1 MKSIKSKITLSI
13 VLVACC
19 SLLLLGLVNMVIT
32 YQNTISN
39 LESQL
44 GDIISIASERVEW
57 EIQAFKNLSSEAG
70 GIAKLSDPNV
80 SVEEKKEILAMKAQ
94 VYNCQRGNLIDADG
108 QGIDGNTYSDR
119 EYFQEAMKGN
129 VSVSEPLVS
138 KITGKITIIVGAPL
152 WKDGIVGSEP
162 VGCVYFV
169 PNEEFLNDIMRSI
182 DISES
187 CRAYML
193 DKEGNTIA
201 DHDSETVKNGE
212 NIIEASADDDSLV
225 KLADVHKDMIA
236 GNSGISKFSAD
247 SGTNT
252 VIGYAPVNGTDGW
265 SLAVSVLSSDYL
277 DPMIKACIVGVI
289 SIVAALIAA
298 IWVAFMVGGRIGTP
312 VRLCTERLKG
322 IAEGDLTT
330 PAPTVKNNDETK
342 ILSETTG
349 VIISD
354 LGRIISDTDRVL
366 MEMSEGN
373 FLVNSECPEVYNG
386 DYSGLHTSM
395 ENINHRLSDT
405 LNKINVA
412 ADQVSTGA
420 DQVADGAQAL
430 SLGATTQASSIEEL
444 AATMGDMSAHIAK
457 NSERC
462 DSARA
467 GMKNAADGM
476 NAANERMHTL
486 MGAMDNINA
495 ASDKIGNIIKT
506 IEDIAFQTNILA
518 LNAAVEAARAGEAG
532 KGFAVVADE
541 VRNLA
546 GKSAEAA
553 GETTKLIEDS
563 ILAVRNGN
571 AVAAETAELMNKA
584 AEASEDVRAIVESIA
599 EAGRIQSDEAYQIV
613 QSIDQISQV
622 TQTNSATAEES
633 AAASEELSGQANML
647 KELISAFKLR
657 ELRY

>member
-1 MKSIKSKITLSI
+1 MKSIKSKITVSI
-13 VLVACC
+13 VLVLVI
-19 SLLLLGLVNMVIT
+19 SLMMLGFINLTLT
-32 YQNTISN
+32 YGNTMQSI
-39 LESQL
+39 ETDL
-44 GDIISIASERVEW
+44 GTIVQVASERVEW

-70 GIAKLSDPNV
+70 GIAALSDPNV

-94 VYNCQRGNLIDADG
+94 VYNCQRGNLIDANG

-119 EYFQEAMKGN
+119 EYFVEAMKGN

-182 DISES
+182 KISDS
-187 CRAYML
+187 CRSYMI

-201 DHDSETVKNGE
+201 DLDGETILNGE
-212 NIIEASADDDSLV
+212 NITEAAAEDKSLAALSDIHE
-225 KLADVHKDMIA
+225 KMISGETGFDVYSGDGGRMLIA
-236 GNSGISKFSAD
+236 F
-247 SGTNT
+247 
-252 VIGYAPVNGTDGW
+252 APVGGTDGW
-265 SLAVSVLSSDYL
+265 SLAISANSKDFTGQ
-277 DPMIKACIVGVI
+277 MIKTLIICGIVIAAAAAASV
-289 SIVAALIAA
+289 IVAFA
-298 IWVAFMVGGRIGTP
+298 VGGRIGTP
-312 VRLCTERLKG
+312 IRLCTERLKK

-330 PAPTVKNNDETK
+330 PAPIVHNNDETGV
-342 ILSETTG
+342 LSKTTD

-354 LGRIISDTDRVL
+354 LNKIISDTDHVL

-373 FLVNSECPEVYNG
+373 FIVNSECPEVYNG

-486 MGAMDNINA
+486 IDAMENINT